1 MTILEATIDAD
12 LPEEIRAPV
21 PARPV
26 ARAPAVLDHLQA
38 SKQALAA
45 LEAEIA
51 ASALAAIE
59 AQPGAKE
66 ALATLHGRTKAVAF
80 EIDCNGKAY
89 ELARRLDEHAIIDWK
104 ADIQA
109 LPADQI
115 VAGIT
120 ATTCCKLC
128 SDDTGCIISGGACA
142 HPVLAGSLT
151 PGLQGNPAVRRVYRA
166 ASEECNQ

>member
-1 MTILEATIDAD
+1 MTVLDATLAADIPEGFEAH
-12 LPEEIRAPV
+12 V
-21 PARPV
+21 PAPPEP
-26 ARAPAVLDHLQA
+26 RAPAVLNHLQA

-45 LEAEIA
+45 LEVEIA
-51 ASALAAIE
+51 ERALASIETRPGAKDALAA
-59 AQPGAKE
+59 
-66 ALATLHGRTKAVAF
+66 LHGRMTAVAF
-80 EIDCNGKAY
+80 EIDCHGKAY
-89 ELARRLDEHAIIDWK
+89 ELALRLDKQAITDWK

-120 ATTCCKLC
+120 ATACCKLC
-128 SDDTGCIISGGACA
+128 SDHTGCIISGNACA

-151 PGLQGNPAVRRVYRA
+151 PSLQGDPAVRRVYRA